1 MIVDLEKLGI
11 ASLYLRTI
19 KTIYNKLTVNI
30 LNEGK
35 WEYFILNPECDKG
48 NHSLYSL
55 NTVLKVFATVV
66 IQEKIKNYKQR
77 K

>member
-35 WEYFILNPECDKG
+35 
-48 NHSLYSL
+48 
-55 NTVLKVFATVV
+55 
-66 IQEKIKNYKQR
+66 
-77 K
+77 